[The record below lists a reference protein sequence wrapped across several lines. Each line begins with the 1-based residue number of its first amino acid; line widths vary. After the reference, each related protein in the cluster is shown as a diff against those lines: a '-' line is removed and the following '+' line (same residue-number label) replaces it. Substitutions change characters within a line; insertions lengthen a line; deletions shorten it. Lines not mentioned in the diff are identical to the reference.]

1 LALNK
6 EKSGISKHL
15 KTQISQKGL
24 SIKNEERKARI
35 TASSRSNGVALSQ
48 KRDKKTATILRW
60 KN

>member
-6 EKSGISKHL
+6 EKSGISKHF
-15 KTQISQKGL
+15 KMQISQKSL

-35 TASSRSNGVALSQ
+35 TVSSRSNGVALSQ
-48 KRDKKTATILRW
+48 KRDKKTATILNW